1 MVGGRLC
8 CLCCFF
14 TYSAV
19 LLLGVCLHDVEASNC
34 PRIIHKQVGDTVE
47 LPSCLPTEG
56 VTSVVWKF
64 GDKTVADMEQ
74 SLNTQST
81 DRIYLN
87 NTTCSL
93 TVRRLI
99 AQDSGNYS
107 FLSEAKDVQRD
118 TVIITLHVHEPITTP
133 VLTANTTSHAF
144 NGSCTVFLWCTSDGQ
159 VNYNWTV
166 KDRTH
171 RGSSTQHYTI
181 RPQDGETTFTCTV
194 WNVVSEQS
202 ASTTVTCS
210 NDTSDPTKPEPENFV
225 LFLSVAAGAGLTI
238 IIVVTIIIWVCLH
251 TQRQSEGSDANDL
264 TVYADISD
272 YASEDRT
279 SANMK
284 PCSVYETIDNR
295 VNAATSG
302 PQTVYDKIQFNHMRN
317 ASGSP

>member
-1 MVGGRLC
+1 IDIIYYRG
-8 CLCCFF
+8 
-14 TYSAV
+14 
-19 LLLGVCLHDVEASNC
+19 ASNC

-56 VTSVVWKF
+56 VTTAIWKY
-64 GDKTVADMEQ
+64 GDKRLADMEQ
-74 SLNTQST
+74 SLTTQST

-144 NGSCTVFLWCTSDGQ
+144 NGSCTVFLRCTSDGQ

-210 NDTSDPTKPEPENFV
+210 NDTSDPTKPGNV
-225 LFLSVAAGAGLTI
+225 G
-238 IIVVTIIIWVCLH
+238 
-251 TQRQSEGSDANDL
+251 RSE
-264 TVYADISD
+264 
-272 YASEDRT
+272 
-279 SANMK
+279 
-284 PCSVYETIDNR
+284 
-295 VNAATSG
+295 
-302 PQTVYDKIQFNHMRN
+302 
-317 ASGSP
+317 